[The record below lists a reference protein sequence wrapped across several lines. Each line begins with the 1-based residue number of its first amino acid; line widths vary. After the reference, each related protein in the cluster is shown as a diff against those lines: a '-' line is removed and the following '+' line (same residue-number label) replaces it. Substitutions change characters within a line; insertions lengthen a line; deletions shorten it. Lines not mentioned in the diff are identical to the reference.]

1 MLAVGIKD
9 LRLEARNRDLIPSV
23 LVFALMVIVIFNF
36 AFEPGMENRQ
46 AFAPGILLVAF
57 MFSGMLGLA
66 RSFAWEHE
74 QQAIRGLL
82 MAPVDR
88 SILYL
93 GKMISNVIFLS
104 IIMAISL
111 MILVVFFNLDI
122 FHILPSLAVIL
133 GLTVL
138 GFVAVG
144 TLYAAMAA
152 NMKLREI
159 LLPILFFPI
168 CIPVIIAALNAME
181 MVMGGQELRQ
191 AVGWLRFLAAYDV
204 IFLVVGILT
213 FEFVIS
219 E

>member
-1 MLAVGIKD
+1 
-9 LRLEARNRDLIPSV
+9 
-23 LVFALMVIVIFNF
+23 
-36 AFEPGMENRQ
+36 
-46 AFAPGILLVAF
+46 
-57 MFSGMLGLA
+57 
-66 RSFAWEHE
+66 
-74 QQAIRGLL
+74 
-82 MAPVDR
+82 R